1 MRHWKIK
8 IAMLV
13 VMAGTFQ
20 VARAQVESQP
30 APQLVQSTRAP
41 AGAGSV
47 LSVAGRITKGATK
60 KEKVT
65 YLGTVTS
72 AAPAALREQLKLPRG
87 AGLVVDSVE
96 AKSAA
101 DAAGIKQHDVLE
113 RLNDQLLVNTE
124 QFTALLRTMKSGDEV
139 TLAIIHQGERRTLK
153 AKLGEKEI
161 DGGAGEMNLNI
172 LTAPD
177 MAAGVD
183 WVILNAA
190 QPGMA
195 AWEGPK
201 AMALPGR
208 ALTLVR
214 TIDGQQTTDWSDDDV
229 AITLVRSADAGKTTH
244 VRVNDKKTGKTLYDG
259 NPNDAADP
267 FKDQPQLIEKL
278 KQAEEAAAKH
288 PTPLFL
294 DFAKVN
300 GGAGGGGGGG
310 FFPPMAGA
318 RGKVMQWQDAD
329 HMLVMRVMGTNKPV
343 YLLALSKKDGRTLFD
358 GPVASDEERK
368 SVPVEV
374 SEQLDMLIA
383 KPDLA
388 REFGAQEKK

>member
-1 MRHWKIK
+1 MKHWKIK
-8 IAMLV
+8 LAMLG

-30 APQLVQSTRAP
+30 LPPLIQSTRAP
-41 AGAGSV
+41 TGAGSV
-47 LSVAGRITKGATK
+47 LNVAGRITKGATK

-72 AAPAALREQLKLPRG
+72 VAPAALREQLKLPRG

-96 AKSAA
+96 TKSAA
-101 DAAGIKQHDVLE
+101 EAAGIKQHDVLE
-113 RLNDQLLVNTE
+113 KLNDQLLVNTE

-139 TLAIIHQGERRTLK
+139 TLAIIHQGERQSVK

-214 TIDGQQTTDWSDDDV
+214 TIEGQQTTDWSDDDV
-229 AITLVRSADAGKTTH
+229 AITLVRSANNGKNTH
-244 VRVNDKKTGKTLYDG
+244 VRINDKRTGKTLYDG

-278 KQAEEAAAKH
+278 KQAEEAAANH
-288 PTPLFL
+288 PMPIGG
-294 DFAKVN
+294 V
-300 GGAGGGGGGG
+300 GAGGGGGGG
-310 FFPPMAGA
+310 GFAPMVGA
-318 RGKVMQWQDAD
+318 RGKVMQWQDAN
-329 HMLVMRVMGTNKPV
+329 HMLVLRVMGSNKPI

-358 GPVASDEERK
+358 GPVATDEERK

-388 REFGAQEKK
+388 NEFGAQEKK

>member
-1 MRHWKIK
+1 MKNWKIK
-8 IAMLV
+8 LALLG
-13 VMAGTFQ
+13 VMVGTIQ

-30 APQLVQSTRAP
+30 PPPTQSTRVP
-41 AGAGSV
+41 AGAGGV
-47 LSVAGRITKGATK
+47 LSVAGRINKAAIK
-60 KEKVT
+60 QEKVT

-87 AGLVVDSVE
+87 AGLVVDSLE
-96 AKSAA
+96 AKSPAE
-101 DAAGIKQHDVLE
+101 AAGIKQHDVLE
-113 RLNDQLLVNTE
+113 KLNDQLLVNSE
-124 QFTALLRTMKSGDEV
+124 QFTALLRSMKSGDEV
-139 TLAIIHQGERRTLK
+139 TLAIIRQGERQTVK
-153 AKLGEKEI
+153 AKLGENEVR
-161 DGGAGEMNLNI
+161 GGAEFGAEFRDVNI

-177 MAAGVD
+177 AAAGVD
-183 WVILNAA
+183 WVILNTAH
-190 QPGMA
+190 PGMA

-229 AITLVRSADAGKTTH
+229 AITLVRSADAGKTSN
-244 VRVNDKKTGKTLYDG
+244 VRIIAKKTGEMLYNG

-267 FKDQPQLIEKL
+267 FKNQPQLIEKL

-288 PTPLFL
+288 P
-294 DFAKVN
+294 VQI
-300 GGAGGGGGGG
+300 GVGGGGGGGG
-310 FFPPMAGA
+310 FFAPMGAA

-358 GPVASDEERK
+358 GPVATDEERK

-388 REFGAQEKK
+388 KEFGAQEKK

>member
-1 MRHWKIK
+1 M
-8 IAMLV
+8 
-13 VMAGTFQ
+13 
-20 VARAQVESQP
+20 
-30 APQLVQSTRAP
+30 
-41 AGAGSV
+41 
-47 LSVAGRITKGATK
+47 
-60 KEKVT
+60 
-65 YLGTVTS
+65 
-72 AAPAALREQLKLPRG
+72 
-87 AGLVVDSVE
+87 E
-96 AKSAA
+96 AKSPAE
-101 DAAGIKQHDVLE
+101 AAGIKQHDVLE
-113 RLNDQLLVNTE
+113 KLNDQLLVNTE

-139 TLAIIHQGERRTLK
+139 TLAIIHQGERQAIK

-229 AITLVRSADAGKTTH
+229 AITLVRSADTGKTNH
-244 VRVNDKKTGKTLYDG
+244 VRINERRTGKTLYDG
-259 NPNDAADP
+259 NPNDVADP
-267 FKDQPQLIEKL
+267 LKDQPQLIEKL

-288 PTPLFL
+288 PTQM
-294 DFAKVN
+294 
-300 GGAGGGGGGG
+300 GGVGGGGGGGGG
-310 FFPPMAGA
+310 FFAPMVGA

-329 HMLVMRVMGTNKPV
+329 HMLVMRVMGSNKPV

-388 REFGAQEKK
+388 REFGAQEKQ

>member
-1 MRHWKIK
+1 MKHWKIK
-8 IAMLV
+8 IAMLGAMV
-13 VMAGTFQ
+13 GTFD
-20 VARAQVESQP
+20 VARAQVEPQP
-30 APQLVQSTRAP
+30 LPPLIQSTRAP
-41 AGAGSV
+41 AGAGGV
-47 LSVAGRITKGATK
+47 LNIAGRINKAATK

-101 DAAGIKQHDVLE
+101 ETAGIKQHDVLE
-113 RLNDQLLVNTE
+113 KLNDQLLVNTE

-139 TLAIIHQGERRTLK
+139 TLAIIHQGERQVVK

-161 DGGAGEMNLNI
+161 DTGPGEMNLNI

-244 VRVNDKKTGKTLYDG
+244 VRINEKKTGKTLYDG

-288 PTPLFL
+288 PIRLVM
-294 DFAKVN
+294 DRGGA
-300 GGAGGGGGGG
+300 GAGGGGGGVMFAAMG
-310 FFPPMAGA
+310 GA

-329 HMLVMRVMGTNKPV
+329 HMLVMRVLGANKPV

-368 SVPVEV
+368 SVPVEI

-388 REFGAQEKK
+388 KEFGAQEKK

>member
-1 MRHWKIK
+1 MKHWKIK
-8 IAMLV
+8 IAMLG

-20 VARAQVESQP
+20 VARAQVEPQP
-30 APQLVQSTRAP
+30 LPPLPQSAR

-47 LSVAGRITKGATK
+47 INFVGRINEAATK
-60 KEKVT
+60 KEKAT

-72 AAPAALREQLKLPRG
+72 GAPAALREQLKLPRG

-96 AKSAA
+96 AKSPAEV
-101 DAAGIKQHDVLE
+101 AGIKQHDVLE
-113 RLNDQLLVNTE
+113 KLNDQLLVNTE

-139 TLAIIHQGERRTLK
+139 TLAIIHQGERKTVK

-161 DGGAGEMNLNI
+161 DVGAGVINI
-172 LTAPD
+172 LGAPD
-177 MAAGVD
+177 AAAGNLD
-183 WVILNAA
+183 WVVLNTMQPTIAA
-190 QPGMA
+190 PWGGGQAMTLPG
-195 AWEGPK
+195 
-201 AMALPGR
+201 GR

-214 TIDGQQTTDWSDDDV
+214 TIDGQQTTEWSDDDV
-229 AITLVRSADAGKTTH
+229 AVTLVRSADAGKTTH
-244 VRVNDKKTGKTLYDG
+244 VRINDKKTGKTLYDG

-278 KQAEEAAAKH
+278 KQAEEAATKQ
-288 PTPLFL
+288 PIRLL
-294 DFAKVN
+294 MDR
-300 GGAGGGGGGG
+300 GGAGAVGGGGGVMFG
-310 FFPPMAGA
+310 AISGA

-329 HMLVMRVMGTNKPV
+329 HMLVMRVTGTNKPV

-388 REFGAQEKK
+388 KEFGAQEKK